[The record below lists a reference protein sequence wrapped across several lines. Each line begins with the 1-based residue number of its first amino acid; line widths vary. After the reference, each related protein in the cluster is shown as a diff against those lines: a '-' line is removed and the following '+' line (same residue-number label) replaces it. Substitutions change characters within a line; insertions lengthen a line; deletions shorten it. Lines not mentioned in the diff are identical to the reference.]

1 MIAISPM
8 RMMFLVTLAI
18 GVILGVVVLSIDS
31 TIHNVRTDKE
41 AAYIAFNI
49 IGIIFLITSLVL
61 MLFLLLLCGDRYKP
75 MMLSIIVCTALGMV
89 CYSISVGVLSSIQTL
104 PVSAWMLSA
113 LWTCV
118 IAVIIALVFLFSDP
132 ESI

>member
-1 MIAISPM
+1 
-8 RMMFLVTLAI
+8 
-18 GVILGVVVLSIDS
+18 
-31 TIHNVRTDKE
+31 
-41 AAYIAFNI
+41 
-49 IGIIFLITSLVL
+49 